1 MNMKE
6 FSNYII
12 SVANKY
18 NIAVSNL
25 QLQKVMFFGLRYIL
39 QNNIYDEKSVNQ
51 LYGEKFLVW
60 RYGPVI
66 ESIYDEYQIY
76 GAEPLIE
83 SPEVNQL
90 FVNAQLENKL
100 CELLRKNPFDLVN
113 ESHKD
118 EYWKRNQ
125 KYISG
130 WRSNVEYSIQNVKYG
145 D

>member
-1 MNMKE
+1 MKE
-6 FSNYII
+6 FSNYVI
-12 SVANKY
+12 SVANKH
-18 NIAVSNL
+18 NIAISNL
-25 QLQKVMFFGLRYIL
+25 QLQKVMFFGLRYVL
-39 QNNIYDEKSVNQ
+39 QNNIYDEKCVNQ
-51 LYGEKFLVW
+51 LYDEKFLVW

-76 GAEPLIE
+76 GAEPLIV

-90 FVNAQLENKL
+90 FVNDQLEKKL
-100 CELLRKNPFDLVN
+100 CELLREKPFDLVH

-130 WRSNVEYSIQNVKYG
+130 WRSDVEYSIRSVKTG